1 MKHKVGDIIRVK
13 SDLECS
19 VSYPNDGGGSGSV
32 VIGMKRYTGKISRI
46 SEIRGVYYILEED
59 AEKWFWTDGMFDE
72 NFVSIESI
80 EGEKD
85 MLGFVFVTFRENEKA
100 YLFSVPQG
108 IKLKAG
114 EEVFV
119 ETVHGKTHA
128 TVLNDSFE
136 IDINNAHELIYKCI
150 GLKEMKY
157 VTGYA
162 VREKWVEKEFEIE
175 A

>member
-1 MKHKVGDIIRVK
+1 MKYKVGDIIRVK
-13 SDLECS
+13 SDLE
-19 VSYPNDGGGSGSV
+19 G
-32 VIGMKRYTGKISRI
+32 
-46 SEIRGVYYILEED
+46 GVYYPNECGGSESVVSEMKHFAGTISKIIDIVDGYYMLEGT
-59 AEKWFWTDGMFDE
+59 KFWFWTDGMFERDSLQTL
-72 NFVSIESI
+72 N
-80 EGEKD
+80 
-85 MLGFVFVTFRENEKA
+85 FVFVTFRENEKA

-136 IDINNAHELIYKCI
+136 IDINNAYELIYKCLV
-150 GLKEMKY
+150 LKEMKY

-162 VREKWVEKEFEIE
+162 VREKWTEKEFEIE